1 MENNNDKKLQSIVTF
16 ALAGYGTYKLL
27 KTISRPSKK
36 EKLKGSSV
44 IITGASAGIGKAYAF
59 AFAEQGCDLIL
70 AARSKEKIDSLAE
83 EIRQKY
89 NVKVLSVPTDVSD
102 EEQAK
107 NLINI
112 ALEQFDHID
121 ILINNA
127 GIGSYGYIHE
137 TSISDMKKIM
147 DVNFWGMVHCTHSI
161 LPSMI
166 RRRKGRIVNV
176 SSVVGK
182 IALPTMGAYSA
193 TKFAMK
199 GFSDSLR
206 VEMKKY
212 GIGVTVICPTST
224 KTDFVG
230 NAFDGNKL
238 KDDIFGMSSERVAKE
253 TINAILDNKREHIL
267 GIGENIGV
275 TINSNF
281 PNLIDNVLTLAPK
294 FILKE

>member
-1 MENNNDKKLQSIVTF
+1 VTNNNDKKLQGIATL
-16 ALAGYGTYKLL
+16 ALVGYGAYKLL
-27 KTISRPSKK
+27 KTATRSSKK
-36 EKLKGSSV
+36 EKLKGSVV
-44 IITGASAGIGKAYAF
+44 IITGASAGIGKAYAY
-59 AFAEQGCDLIL
+59 AFAEQGCDLVL
-70 AARSKEKIDSLAE
+70 AARSKEKIDILAD

-89 NVKVLSVPTDVSD
+89 NVKVLSVPTDVSI

-112 ALEQFDHID
+112 SLEQFDHID

-137 TSISDMKKIM
+137 TSVNDMKKIM
-147 DVNFWGMVHCTHSI
+147 DVNFWGMVHCTHAI

-182 IALPTMGAYSA
+182 MAMPVMGPYSA
-193 TKFAMK
+193 TKFAME

-206 VEMKKY
+206 IEMKKY

-224 KTDFVG
+224 KTEFVT
-230 NAFDGNKL
+230 NAIDGNNL
-238 KDDIFGMSSERVAKE
+238 RIDSIGMTSERVAKE

-267 GIGENIGV
+267 GLGENIGI
-275 TINSNF
+275 TINNTF
-281 PNLIDNVLTLAPK
+281 PNIIDNVLTLAPK
-294 FILKE
+294 FMLKE

>member
-193 TKFAMK
+193 TKFAME